1 MPDLVALAL
10 PGGPAFVDA
19 LRKVWDG
26 GDAAFPL
33 DLRLPPAARDRVMAA
48 LAPARV
54 IEAPRDTHPPTRAPP
69 PPPPGGRPVEPGDA
83 VVVATSGTT
92 GQPRGAVLTHQALAA
107 SAHATSQR
115 IGVEAGDHWLACLPL
130 AHVGGLSV
138 VTRALATRL
147 PVTVLPGPDR
157 SGVEAAVRKGATLVS
172 LVPTLLARLDPTWF
186 RVIVLGG

>member
-10 PGGPAFVDA
+10 PGGAAFVDA

-48 LAPARV
+48 LAPARL
-54 IEAPRDTHPPTRAPP
+54 IDAHGHTHRLT
-69 PPPPGGRPVEPGDA
+69 GGRPVEPGDA

-92 GQPRGAVLTHQALAA
+92 GQPKGAVLTHQALAA
-107 SAHATSQR
+107 SARATSQR

-138 VTRALATRL
+138 V
-147 PVTVLPGPDR
+147 
-157 SGVEAAVRKGATLVS
+157 
-172 LVPTLLARLDPTWF
+172 
-186 RVIVLGG
+186 